1 MYFFDGKAEFSAAV
15 ALISPVLHD
24 PSEIIL
30 ICWFSLQKHFL
41 ILSMLKTVELLNMF
55 VETLKNR
62 KFNIYLYLFETELFG
77 NINIYKKLFAV
88 PVD

>member
-77 NINIYKKLFAV
+77 NINIYKNVFAV
-88 PVD
+88 SVD